1 MAMTGTEISP
11 SGSRRLSSV
20 YNNAA
25 DILSVTSRS
34 LTRSRSPSHSSMRI
48 KDPSQPAR
56 DGRKGALFVDIGG
69 VSSLAEVA
77 LSALQYLPTPVLVLS
92 SLKTV
97 VLGNEAMGRLLGL
110 DVAGTL
116 DGVGIGDGGE
126 PLSVTDVLRG
136 HTMSQIGVDML
147 QDGRPV
153 WVSWERFLDNLAEE
167 MDRNGPVLTNSLENP
182 FFQAGGPSPRKSSEE
197 AGEGDPEAKI
207 ATSEFYRRKSMVHD
221 AVIDVV
227 LSSQYIHGGV
237 SDTAKSSSSDNQVQA
252 KMIVSIWTLESQ
264 RYYTL
269 TFTNT
274 APDSIP
280 NTHPQSRTVTRTPN
294 SMSLSQPTSASP
306 NNSRC
311 SLCSPSPPLT
321 STPPTPAALSTSPF
335 PPMGAPARSNLSST
349 PSILQKVTRMKDAIL
364 ETMELPVFAM
374 WKDGSLAIPNQA
386 GRRLLQQGIVPL
398 AKDGCDLISR
408 FRMWSEDFER
418 ELEPEESPI
427 VEICRTRRPFASRIV
442 GMKDP
447 VSGRNISYDVS
458 GKGIMDEVTGEF
470 LAGLIWMRDVTVY
483 KDRIATQHE
492 ENEQRF
498 KTICDCMPQ
507 LLWTTRPDG
516 YHDYFSQRWYDYT
529 GLTEEKSL
537 GMGWQLPFHADDI
550 KLSGEKW
557 AHSLATGEDYSTE
570 YRCRRHDGVW
580 RWMLGRALPMR
591 DRKTGEIL
599 KWYGTCTDIH
609 DVVEARIAA
618 RRTRE
623 QLLNVIA
630 HAQVTLWAVDRS
642 RNLTLLEGRMI
653 WGVSDS
659 GGCSR
664 SEVYLGRNIYEV
676 LGHTDR
682 LNPPEF
688 LKPIEDIMKG
698 KRAEDLEEHAID
710 GRWYRTRYVP
720 ILGKKIGEQIDES
733 KIDGVIGVSVDVT
746 ELKDRERE
754 LQSQGNENTR
764 LLANE
769 AAAKE
774 ASRLKSE
781 FLANMSHEIRTPIA
795 GVIGMAELLLDTTL
809 DHEQQECA
817 ENIQR
822 SANALLTVINDILD
836 FSKVESGR
844 LDIEEVQFSL
854 PVVIRDVSKMLGFA
868 AERKSLAFESDVQI
882 GVDKDLIVMG
892 DPGRVRQILTNLL
905 TNSIKFTSDGGVKLA
920 VMVQSEDSDG
930 IDVKFVIEDTG
941 IGIEED
947 VRKRLFKP
955 FSQADSSTARRFG
968 GTGLGLTICKNLVD
982 LMNGKITLE
991 STLGVGT
998 RASFSIPF
1006 HKPQFHNGTTS
1017 LVDISC
1023 LPDRLQ
1029 SEMSVS
1035 CNSSELEHSVVGTPP
1050 ESAVNTQGSDSQA
1063 NATPPIQTPGSARS
1077 SRDLLGGDQDMSLPV
1092 AEREKIHILVVE
1104 DNPINQQIALKTIRK
1119 LHFSV
1124 SAVWNGKEA
1133 LDFLLRSDS
1142 PGYTRP
1148 DVILMDVQMPVIDGY
1163 RATHLIRNT
1172 PPYSTL
1178 PGLREIPIVA
1188 MTASAIQGDREKC
1201 RKAGMDDYLAK
1212 PVKGKT
1218 LEKMLV
1224 KWVLE
1229 KKRRDNWKSRIPRF
1243 RNSPFDTEPEGPA
1256 LSEVEID
1263 TNERAQRETV
1273 EPESLK
1279 LVDNANIPPVVLEAG
1294 LGLQGVEPE
1303 DMAMLLR
1310 DDKLLAAATFDV
1322 HSTGNPS
1329 SRPAVVH
1336 QNPAEVSRPSLAALT
1351 EENIE
1356 KLHEQNEIINEAE
1369 RTPGATSLTI
1379 SGHRSTDS
1387 FGNLQ
1392 PPLPASHRGLTQDK
1406 GDGDQSTTMAEELD
1420 EQVN

>member
-1 MAMTGTEISP
+1 MTRSTSP
-11 SGSRRLSSV
+11 PPYLSMR
-20 YNNAA
+20 NK
-25 DILSVTSRS
+25 DISRS
-34 LTRSRSPSHSSMRI
+34 I
-48 KDPSQPAR
+48 Q
-56 DGRKGALFVDIGG
+56 DGRRGSLFVNVGG

-110 DVAGTL
+110 DLAGVL
-116 DGVGIGDGGE
+116 DSVGLGDSGE
-126 PLSVTDVLRG
+126 PVAVTDVLRG
-136 HTMSQIGVDML
+136 QTLAQIGIDML

-167 MDRNGPVLTNSLENP
+167 MDKNGPAMADGREDQTDP
-182 FFQAGGPSPRKSSEE
+182 FFQGGDTSPGEASEESHIDKSDPDVKSSR
-197 AGEGDPEAKI
+197 
-207 ATSEFYRRKSMVHD
+207 SELGSHKSTVHD

-227 LSSQYIHGGV
+227 LSSQYAHGDG
-237 SDTAKSSSSDNQVQA
+237 SGTTSKTSSSDNQVQA
-252 KMIVSIWTLESQ
+252 KMIVSIWTLGYQ

-269 TFTNT
+269 TFTNA
-274 APDSIP
+274 APDSLP
-280 NTHPQSRTVTRTPN
+280 NAHPQSRTVTRTPN
-294 SMSLSQPTSASP
+294 SISISPPASASP
-306 NNSRC
+306 SHSHC
-311 SLCSPSPPLT
+311 SHCTPPPLLT
-321 STPPTPAALSTSPF
+321 NKPLTPASLSTSPF

-349 PSILQKVTRMKDAIL
+349 PSILQKVIRMKDAIL

-386 GRRLLQQGIVPL
+386 GRRLLQQGKDPL
-398 AKDGCDLISR
+398 TKHGYDLISR

-418 ELEPEESPI
+418 ELEPEEFPI
-427 VEICRTRRPFASRIV
+427 VEICRTQKPFASRIV

-447 VSGRNISYDVS
+447 ISERNITYDVS
-458 GKGIMDEVTGEF
+458 GKGILDEGTGEF
-470 LAGLIWMRDVTVY
+470 LAGLIWMRDVTEY
-483 KDRIATQHE
+483 KDRIATQRE
-492 ENEQRF
+492 ENEERF

-516 YHDYFSQRWYDYT
+516 HHDYFSKRWYEYT
-529 GLTEEKSL
+529 GLTEEESL
-537 GMGWQLPFHADDI
+537 GNGWKRPFHFDDVKI
-550 KLSGEKW
+550 AEEKW
-557 AHSLATGEDYSTE
+557 VRSVATGEDYTTE
-570 YRCRRHDGVW
+570 YRCKRHDGVW
-580 RWMLGRALPMR
+580 RWMLGRALPLR
-591 DRKTGEIL
+591 DRKTGEVL

-630 HAQVTLWAVDRS
+630 HAQVTLWAVDR
-642 RNLTLLEGRMI
+642 RRRLTLLEGRMI
-653 WGVSDS
+653 WNVNDVIDG
-659 GGCSR
+659 SR
-664 SEVYLGRNIYEV
+664 SEAYLGKNIYEV
-676 LGHTDR
+676 FGHTDL
-682 LNPPEF
+682 LNPPDF

-698 KRAEDLEEHAID
+698 RRAEDLEEHMID

-720 ILGKKIGEQIDES
+720 ILGKKIGERIDES

-774 ASRLKSE
+774 ASRLKSQ

-795 GVIGMAELLLDTTL
+795 GVIGMAELLLDTKL
-809 DHEQQECA
+809 DYDQQECA

-882 GVDKDLIVMG
+882 GIDKEQIVIG

-905 TNSIKFTSDGGVKLA
+905 TNSIKFTSDGGVRLA
-920 VMVQSEDSDG
+920 VMVQSEDSET
-930 IDVKFVIEDTG
+930 IEVKFVIEDTG
-941 IGIEED
+941 IGIEDD

-968 GTGLGLTICKNLVD
+968 GTGLGLTICKNLVE
-982 LMNGKITLE
+982 LMNGTINLE
-991 STLGVGT
+991 STLGIGT

-1035 CNSSELEHSVVGTPP
+1035 CNSSDLEPSGVGTPP
-1050 ESAVNTQGSDSQA
+1050 ETPANTLGQETSANGSTPAQA
-1063 NATPPIQTPGSARS
+1063 FGGGRS
-1077 SRDLLGGDQDMSLPV
+1077 SRGLSSVDNDLGLPF
-1092 AEREKIHILVVE
+1092 AERGKIHILVVE
-1104 DNPINQQIALKTIRK
+1104 DNPINQQIALKTIKK

-1133 LDFLLRSDS
+1133 LDYLLRSQS
-1142 PGYTRP
+1142 PGYIRP

-1163 RATHLIRNT
+1163 RATHLIRNI

-1178 PGLREIPIVA
+1178 PELRKIPIVA

-1201 RKAGMDDYLAK
+1201 RKAGMDDYLSK
-1212 PVKGKT
+1212 PVKGKI

-1229 KKRRDNWKSRIPRF
+1229 KKKGDAGKSHSIR
-1243 RNSPFDTEPEGPA
+1243 SHGSSFDTEPDGPT
-1256 LSEVEID
+1256 LSEVGID
-1263 TNERAQRETV
+1263 ADERTHQQND
-1273 EPESLK
+1273 ESLMMK
-1279 LVDNANIPPVVLEAG
+1279 MAARSGISRVIVPDAA
-1294 LGLQGVEPE
+1294 LGLRRVETE
-1303 DMAMLLR
+1303 DMATLLR
-1310 DDKLLAAATFDV
+1310 DDKLLAAAAFDV
-1322 HSTGNPS
+1322 HDTPNRTLMTHSSNPV
-1329 SRPAVVH
+1329 PPT
-1336 QNPAEVSRPSLAALT
+1336 QQSLAALT

-1356 KLHEQNEIINEAE
+1356 KLHEQNESINEAE
-1369 RTPGATSLTI
+1369 RTPGATSLTV
-1379 SGHRSTDS
+1379 SGHPSTES
-1387 FGNLQ
+1387 FVSLRPRLAPGHH
-1392 PPLPASHRGLTQDK
+1392 S
-1406 GDGDQSTTMAEELD
+1406 E
-1420 EQVN
+1420 